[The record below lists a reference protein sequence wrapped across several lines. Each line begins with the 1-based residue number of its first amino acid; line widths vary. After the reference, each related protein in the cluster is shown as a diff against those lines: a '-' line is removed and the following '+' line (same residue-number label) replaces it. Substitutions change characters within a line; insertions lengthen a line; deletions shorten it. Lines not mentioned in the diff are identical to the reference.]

1 MFTETVLKLM
11 NNIGVVMV
19 DCIFSR
25 VQLLYPS
32 SSRMKSSAYYLTR
45 IKN

>member
-19 DCIFSR
+19 VVSLVGAIIVSKFVKDE
-25 VQLLYPS
+25 
-32 SSRMKSSAYYLTR
+32 K
-45 IKN
+45 